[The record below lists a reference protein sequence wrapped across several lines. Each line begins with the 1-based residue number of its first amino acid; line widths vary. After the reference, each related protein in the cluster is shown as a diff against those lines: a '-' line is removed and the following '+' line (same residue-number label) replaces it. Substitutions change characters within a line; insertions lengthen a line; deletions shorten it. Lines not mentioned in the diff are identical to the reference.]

1 MALLNAVIPTFLTH
15 HRNLTQLPCCAR
27 LFSRTCR
34 YSDAAA
40 GRPPSTAARRRLPF
54 RLASTAGQ
62 KKGTRRQAGLEVY
75 TQVVSGRRGA
85 APDAHGCRWR
95 ALSVPTPRRGPARA
109 AAATRAY
116 AATGAC
122 RRPGTPA
129 ARAAVWVA
137 CVERA
142 GPRPTPAR
150 WPRGRPAARSAEGR
164 FSVPARGARLRP
176 LGRRGGA
183 ARRLQAGRGWP
194 GGGGWSCQGRAE
206 QRGRAPGPAAVAAAR
221 GLACMRMFC
230 SWRYNRGCISG
241 SGDE

>member
-1 MALLNAVIPTFLTH
+1 MQPRGGLNRPPRGGARRIGCRQRHVQKAASGGFYASRTPRCCLGIIEAPFLT
-15 HRNLTQLPCCAR
+15 RTVAVGAR
-27 LFSRTCR
+27 T
-34 YSDAAA
+34 
-40 GRPPSTAARRRLPF
+40 GPPPR
-54 RLASTAGQ
+54 TAGASEQ
-62 KKGTRRQAGLEVY
+62 PL
-75 TQVVSGRRGA
+75 
-85 APDAHGCRWR
+85 WR
-95 ALSVPTPRRGPARA
+95 AHE
-109 AAATRAY
+109 

-122 RRPGTPA
+122 WRQERAA
-129 ARAAVWVA
+129 ARAAVWLA

-142 GPRPTPAR
+142 VPRPMAAR
-150 WPRGRPAARSAEGR
+150 WPRGRPAARSAERR